1 MPIRLPGLF
10 GSLFIMLSLLAGCNW
25 GGVDQPVTQ
34 SLSLEITTPR
44 SDEEIDK
51 NLIRIRGTVSDPGA
65 TVTVNGAEAEVGENG
80 KFLFEYLQLE
90 EGKNTI
96 EAVATLG
103 KEKAR
108 KKVTVFYNQELS
120 VRLFGLVH
128 RVGEVLTETPV
139 EVTGLVS
146 DSRASVT
153 INGESVTVDETAHFS
168 IVIDLSEGKNIIEAI
183 ATLDH
188 YEARDTEIA
197 IYRPKSPLALEIKS
211 PVEGAESHV
220 DFIKVT
226 GSVSDTESA
235 LLVNGTIAQ
244 VADDGSFYTYVDITE
259 GENTIEAVAVRGTEK
274 SSDTIRVT
282 YSPPSHGAAA
292 DNLSL
297 LINSPEDGAEFKMNL
312 QKVIGTV
319 SDPQAT
325 VVVNGIEAKVAE
337 DGSYYA
343 YIDLIEGENTI
354 KAVALKGLTSHYKS
368 LQSVTVTFTP
378 PLVIYLDAEPEWRYD
393 YTKTPLTVTGTVNR
407 PEANVTINGKEA
419 PVASN
424 GSFTTQVLLIE
435 GSNSIKAVATL
446 GDEQEQDEAFILY
459 AVENGNPIRAPGY
472 SHWFGSQ
479 MRYDDSVEI
488 KAGDTKII
496 DVSLETRKSGPGE
509 YSGRLSYVSR
519 ESSEDELPLPEG
531 LKVSLEPIRFKTYPN
546 TTYHAAITIETNSG
560 LAPGEYY
567 LRFLSRFVHGDSYSS
582 GGWIKVTVKQ

>member
-1 MPIRLPGLF
+1 MIMPIRLRVLF
-10 GSLFIMLSLLAGCNW
+10 GTLLILSSLFAGCAVHPESQT
-25 GGVDQPVTQ
+25 GSQ
-34 SLSLEITTPR
+34 SLSLEITSPR
-44 SDEEIDK
+44 SDEEINK
-51 NLIRIRGTVSDPGA
+51 NLIRIRGIVSDPSA
-65 TVTVNGAEAEVGENG
+65 MVTINGAKAEVGENG
-80 KFLFEYLQLE
+80 KFILDYLQLE

-96 EAVATLG
+96 EAIATLG
-103 KEKAR
+103 NEKVR
-108 KKVTVFYNQELS
+108 KVGTVTYKPELTIW
-120 VRLFGLVH
+120 LWGLVH

-146 DSRASVT
+146 DSRATVK
-153 INGESVTVDETAHFS
+153 INGKSVTVDETAHFS
-168 IVIDLSEGKNIIEAI
+168 TVIDLSEGKNIIEAI
-183 ATLDH
+183 ATLGD

-197 IYRPKSPLALEIKS
+197 IYRPKPPLALEIKS

-226 GSVSDTESA
+226 GSVSDTETEV
-235 LLVNGTIAQ
+235 LVNGIMAQ
-244 VADDGSFYTYVDITE
+244 IADDGSFYAYVDITE

-274 SSDTIRVT
+274 SSDTISVT
-282 YSPPSHGAAA
+282 YRPPLAGAAT

-297 LINSPEDGAEFKMNL
+297 WLNSPEDGAKFKINL
-312 QKVIGTV
+312 QKVSGTV

-325 VVVNGIEAKVAE
+325 VVINGIEAKVAE

-354 KAVALKGLTSHYKS
+354 EAVALKGVEKS
-368 LQSVTVTFTP
+368 SQSVTVTFTP
-378 PLVIYLDAEPEWRYD
+378 PLVIYLDAEPEWRYN

-407 PEANVTINGKEA
+407 PEANVAINGKEV

-424 GSFTTQVLLIE
+424 GSFTTQVLLVE

-446 GDEQEQDEAFILY
+446 GDEQDEAFILY
-459 AVENGNPIRAPGY
+459 AVENGNPVRAPGY

-531 LKVSLEPIRFKTYPN
+531 LKVSLEPFRFKTYPN
-546 TTYHAAITIETNSG
+546 TAYHAAITIETNPG

-567 LRFLSRFVHGDSYSS
+567 LRFLSSFVHGESYSS
-582 GGWIKVTVKQ
+582 GGWIRVTVKQ